1 MLLSLCPNV
10 GTDPDGA
17 DPDGAMA
24 MGHGAAPQDGIG
36 GGIFSARQRPFYEI
50 FLKAL
55 ADGGDRT

>member
-1 MLLSLCPNV
+1 
-10 GTDPDGA
+10 
-17 DPDGAMA
+17 MA

-55 ADGGDRT
+55 ADGGDHT